1 MQRQRRARRLIVA
14 DSVMARWHGDNYQA
28 RIFWENAFNLL
39 LPHSCV
45 VEVTFEAN
53 GPKAFDDVVVKYD
66 PPVARS
72 GPERVSAEYHQ
83 VKWHVQTGGRFGYE
97 DFVDPDFIGAQTFSL
112 LERLQQARQTAP
124 SSARFAFLTTYRIKD
139 GDPLSELISG
149 HDKTLLIE
157 RLFDGTTDRSRMGK
171 VRKRWRDH
179 LKLTT
184 DDELKAVVSGLRV
197 LDGHRSLE
205 ELRSE
210 INLKAQV
217 VGVLACNA
225 TDSDFRYDELARQ
238 LKIRQ
243 LSALNRETF
252 LQLCRDEGLL
262 VERTAEPDPFLPI
275 AIRSFLGPA
284 ADIVGAAPD
293 DTLLLTDD
301 FRQRYLQEDREW
313 QRDIRPKVETFLR
326 IAVRKSAR
334 LRLILDAHA
343 SIAFLAGAV
352 LDLKSG
358 VQTQLVQKGRVGART
373 WRADD
378 GSAVKGACFDIVGEP
393 VGAGCQIAIA
403 ISVSQSAV
411 AQARAY
417 VTAQL
422 PEVGKLI
429 SFALP
434 TGPGQQSVVGG
445 EHAAALAEQISNHLR
460 MIKADDPDAVVHIF
474 AACPNS
480 LLFFLGQH
488 HQGIAPCIV
497 YEFDFDRRAH
507 KTYQPSFIID

>member
-1 MQRQRRARRLIVA
+1 MVDAVT
-14 DSVMARWHGDNYQA
+14 ARWHGDNYQA

-112 LERLQQARQTAP
+112 LERLQQARRTAP
-124 SSARFAFLTTYRIKD
+124 ASAHFAFLTTYRIKD
-139 GDPLSELISG
+139 GDPLAALISG

-171 VRKRWRDH
+171 VRKRWREH
-179 LKLTT
+179 LKLAN
-184 DDELKAVVSGLRV
+184 DDELKAVLRGLRV
-197 LDGHRSLE
+197 LEGHRSLE

-210 INLKAQV
+210 INLKATV
-217 VGVLACNA
+217 VGVLACSA
-225 TDSDFRYDELARQ
+225 AESDFRYDELARQ
-238 LKIRQ
+238 LKVRQ
-243 LSALNRETF
+243 LSALTRETL
-252 LQLCRDEGLL
+252 LQLCREEGLL
-262 VERTAEPDPFLPI
+262 VERAGEPDPFLPI

-284 ADIVGAAPD
+284 ADIVGAAPEN
-293 DTLLLTDD
+293 TLLLTDD
-301 FRQRYLQEDREW
+301 FRQRYLQDDREW
-313 QRDIRPKVETFLR
+313 QRDIRPKVEAFLR
-326 IAVRKSAR
+326 DAVKKSAN

-378 GSAVKGACFDIVGEP
+378 GTAAKGSRFDVADESLGTGRE
-393 VGAGCQIAIA
+393 IAIA
-403 ISVSQSAV
+403 ISVSQPVV
-411 AQARAY
+411 AQARTYIAG
-417 VTAQL
+417 QL
-422 PEVGKLI
+422 PQVGKLI
-429 SFALP
+429 SFAMP
-434 TGPGQQSVVGG
+434 AGPGQQNVAGG
-445 EHAAALAEQISNHLR
+445 EHAAALAEQVSNYVRTL
-460 MIKADDPDAVVHIF
+460 KADDPDAMVHIF

-480 LLFFLGQH
+480 ILFFLGQH

-497 YEFDFDRRAH
+497 YEFDFDRRQH

>member
-1 MQRQRRARRLIVA
+1 MA
-14 DSVMARWHGDNYQA
+14 DAVTARWHGDNYQV

-53 GPKAFDDVVVKYD
+53 GPRAFDDVVVKYD
-66 PPVARS
+66 PPIARS

-83 VKWHVQTGGRFGYE
+83 VKWHVETGGRFGFE
-97 DFVDPDFIGAQTFSL
+97 DFVDPDFIGAQAFSL
-112 LERLQQARQTAP
+112 LQRLHQARQTAP
-124 SSARFAFLTTYRIKD
+124 PSAHFSFLTTYRIKD
-139 GDPLSELISG
+139 DDPLAALISG
-149 HDKTLLIE
+149 HDKSLLIE

-171 VRKRWRDH
+171 VRKRWREH
-179 LKLTT
+179 LKLAT
-184 DDELKAVVSGLRV
+184 DEELKTVVRGLRV
-197 LDGHRSLE
+197 FEGHRSLD
-205 ELRSE
+205 ELRAE

-225 TDSDFRYDELARQ
+225 ASSDFRYDELARQ
-238 LKIRQ
+238 LKVRG
-243 LSALNRETF
+243 LNALTREV
-252 LQLCRDEGLL
+252 LLKLCREEGLL
-262 VERTAEPDPFLPI
+262 VERPAEADPFLPV

-284 ADIVGAAPD
+284 ADIVGAAPE

-301 FRQRYLQEDREW
+301 FRQRYLHDDREW
-313 QRDIRPKVETFLR
+313 QRDIRPKVEAFLR
-326 IAVRKSAR
+326 DAVRKSAS

-378 GSAVKGACFDIVGEP
+378 GSAARGARFDIAVENL
-393 VGAGCQIAIA
+393 GAGRELAIA
-403 ISVSQSAV
+403 ISVSQPALPQ
-411 AQARAY
+411 AQAY
-417 VTAQL
+417 VAAQL
-422 PEVGKLI
+422 PNVGQVV
-429 SFALP
+429 SFAMP
-434 TGPGQQSVVGG
+434 SGPGQQSVIGG
-445 EHAAALAEQISNHLR
+445 EHAAVLAEQVSNYLR
-460 MIKADDPDAVVHIF
+460 TMKAGDPDAVVHIF

-497 YEFDFDRRAH
+497 YEFDFDRRQH
-507 KTYQPSFIID
+507 KTYQPSFVIE

>member
-1 MQRQRRARRLIVA
+1 MA
-14 DSVMARWHGDNYQA
+14 DAVMARWHGDNYQA

-39 LPHSCV
+39 FPHSCV

-72 GPERVSAEYHQ
+72 GSERVSAEYHQ

-97 DFVDPDFIGAQTFSL
+97 DFIDPNFIGAKSFSL
-112 LERLQQARQTAP
+112 LKRLHQARRTAP
-124 SSARFAFLTTYRIKD
+124 ASAHFAFLTTYRIKD
-139 GDPLSELISG
+139 GDPLAYLISG

-157 RLFDGTTDRSRMGK
+157 RLFDGTTDKSRMGK
-171 VRKRWRDH
+171 VRKCWREH

-184 DDELKAVVSGLRV
+184 DDELKTIVRGLRV
-197 LDGHRSLE
+197 LDGYRSLE

-210 INLKAQV
+210 INFKAQI
-217 VGVLACNA
+217 VGVLACSA
-225 TDSDFRYDELARQ
+225 ADSDFRYDELARQ
-238 LKIRQ
+238 LKVRQ
-243 LSALNRETF
+243 LNTLNRESF

-262 VERTAEPDPFLPI
+262 VERTVEPDSFLPI

-284 ADIVGAAPD
+284 ADIVGAAPEH
-293 DTLLLTDD
+293 TLLLTDD
-301 FRQRYLQEDREW
+301 FRHRYLQDDREW

-326 IAVRKSAR
+326 AAVRKCTR

-358 VQTQLVQKGRVGART
+358 VQTELVQKGRVGART

-378 GSAVKGACFDIVGEP
+378 ESAARGTRFKIVDDDIGRSRD
-393 VGAGCQIAIA
+393 IAIA
-403 ISVSQSAV
+403 ISVSQPV
-411 AQARAY
+411 TAQTRAY
-417 VTAQL
+417 VAAQL
-422 PEVGKLI
+422 PDVGKLI
-429 SFALP
+429 SFAMP
-434 TGPGQQSVVGG
+434 TGPGQQNVAGG
-445 EHAAALAEQISNHLR
+445 EHAAALAEQVSNYVR
-460 MIKADDPDAVVHIF
+460 EVRVNDFDAIVHIF

-488 HQGIAPCIV
+488 HQAIAPCIV
-497 YEFDFDRRAH
+497 YEFDFDRQAH